1 MAIRPT
7 QNATFRQIDGGL
19 LANLARLVKAQSQV
33 ATGLRIGKPSDDA
46 VGASRALGYAR
57 HIAGT
62 QRHGAASASGSD
74 RLNFS
79 ASRLEEASGELT
91 DARALLVQGLNGTLN
106 EGDRKSLA
114 AQVRILRERLLEAA
128 NSRDAH
134 GYLFGGTETAH
145 EPFGST
151 KVNGRLRAT
160 YHGNGDSP
168 ELLVG
173 QGLRV
178 ETGYAGNAIFAAVQ
192 RSGTQYS
199 SSTGLAAGA
208 GGDAGTGYVTLQLR
222 HEGTSGAL
230 GSGLALAS
238 GAGDTLL
245 GEHTLTVDAVAG
257 TVQLGNGPVLSIPGP
272 GAPGASSFA
281 VTGDQGA
288 LLHLDVTGYDG
299 TSSSATVAGAGSI
312 SFDGLAWSALDFV
325 SNDTQ
330 LVDPATGSVL
340 HVDQTGIRRAGSE
353 LVQFGGAVN
362 TFDTLQGLADDL
374 ENLDG
379 LSNSEVQERLGM
391 WLDELDRNAENV
403 VQALGVVGGR
413 GARLADISERLG
425 DERTQFLG
433 ARSTLVDTDYS
444 EAVLEM
450 TRAEQSLQLAQ
461 ATATRLFSNSLLN
474 FLR

>member
-1 MAIRPT
+1 MTIRPT
-7 QNATFRQIDGGL
+7 QNATFRQIDSGL
-19 LANLARLVKAQSQV
+19 MANLARLVRAQSQV
-33 ATGLRIGKPSDDA
+33 ATGKRIGKPSDDP

-57 HIAGT
+57 HIAGAG
-62 QRHGAASASGSD
+62 RYGAASAAGSD

-79 ASRLEEASGELT
+79 ASRLEEASGELA

-114 AQVRILRERLLEAA
+114 AQVRILRDRLLEAA
-128 NSRDAH
+128 NSRDAD
-134 GYLFGGTETAH
+134 GYLFGGTETSR
-145 EPFGST
+145 EPFSSA
-151 KVNGRLRAT
+151 KVGDRLLT
-160 YHGNGDSP
+160 SYQGNGETP

-178 ETGYAGNAIFAAVQ
+178 ETGYAGDAIFAALQ
-192 RSGTQYS
+192 RTGTQYS

-208 GGDAGTGYVTLQLR
+208 SGDAGTGYVTLTLR
-222 HEGTSGAL
+222 HDGTSGTP
-230 GSGLALAS
+230 GSGLALAAG
-238 GAGDTLL
+238 GADTLL
-245 GEHTLTVDAVAG
+245 GDHTLTVDAAAG
-257 TVQLGNGPVLSIPGP
+257 TVQLDNGPALPIPQPGDP
-272 GAPGASSFA
+272 GAASFA
-281 VTGDQGA
+281 VTGDKGA
-288 LLHLDVTGYDG
+288 VVHLDMTAFDG
-299 TSSSATVAGAGSI
+299 TSSTSTVSGAGSI

-330 LVDPATGSVL
+330 LVDPATGNVL

-374 ENLDG
+374 DNLDG
-379 LSNSEVQERLGM
+379 LTNDEVQDRLGM
-391 WLDELDRNAENV
+391 WLTELDRNAENV
-403 VQALGVVGGR
+403 IQALGVVGGR
-413 GARLADISERLG
+413 GARLANISDRLG
-425 DERTQFLG
+425 QEETQFLG

-461 ATATRLFSNSLLN
+461 ATSTRLFSNTLLN